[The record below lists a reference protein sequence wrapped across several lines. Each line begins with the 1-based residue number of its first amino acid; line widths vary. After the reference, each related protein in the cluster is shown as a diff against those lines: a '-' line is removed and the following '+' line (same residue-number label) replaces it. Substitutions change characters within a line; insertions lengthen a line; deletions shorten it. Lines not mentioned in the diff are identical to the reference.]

1 MGTPDQSEKSFKS
14 RMLDKNEFIYYYGYS
29 VISGENLKISLSV

>member
-14 RMLDKNEFIYYYGYS
+14 RIMDKIEFFYYYGYS
-29 VISGENLKISLSV
+29 VISGENSKIGVIV